1 MKIKNVILF
10 TLSFMILLS
19 TYVLPISAQ
28 DDPINKENY
37 QPEVKTVTLDFDY
50 IEEGTPI
57 VLDYDS
63 ETGAKT
69 EIIFERKELVLSS
82 FRSSGSTGWSG
93 GYPPSDYIWT
103 ATVKRTDIGVSMS
116 YKVDVDGP
124 NGQKILDAYALT
136 YSVLAYEVR
145 SPLLKVVRTQAT
157 STQNAKVSF
166 TFDAWLAI
174 YGIPFHSFYGYIDF
188 EINSDERVRISWS
201 I

>member
-1 MKIKNVILF
+1 
-10 TLSFMILLS
+10 
-19 TYVLPISAQ
+19 
-28 DDPINKENY
+28 
-37 QPEVKTVTLDFDY
+37 
-50 IEEGTPI
+50 
-57 VLDYDS
+57 
-63 ETGAKT
+63 
-69 EIIFERKELVLSS
+69 
-82 FRSSGSTGWSG
+82 
-93 GYPPSDYIWT
+93 
-103 ATVKRTDIGVSMS
+103 MS

-145 SPLLKVVRTQAT
+145 SPLLKVVRSQAT

-174 YGIPFHSFYGYIDF
+174 YGIPFHSLYGYIDF